1 MQCYLIRHGVT
12 KGNQEGRYVGRT
24 DEPVLCGELE
34 RLKYLGGTLSLVQH
48 VFSSPLL
55 RCRQS
60 GEALFFSNN
69 IFMSSALVYIGA
81 AGFLLAVFPVHIY
94 NYLYLNT
101 VDKYVSVNAGVFKFN
116 FFNANTIEND
126 PTGMQINGKN
136 KKINL

>member
-69 IFMSSALVYIGA
+69 ILIGEISQGCSPLKEA
-81 AGFLLAVFPVHIY
+81 
-94 NYLYLNT
+94 
-101 VDKYVSVNAGVFKFN
+101 
-116 FFNANTIEND
+116 
-126 PTGMQINGKN
+126 TGNMQIIPEFREMDFGEFEYKNYQELNGN
-136 KKINL
+136 PAYQQFIDSGGTIAFPGGEEPEEF